1 MPDINEKL
9 LQTLTNVDT
18 KLTTLSTDLAKS
30 FRGLIAE
37 SGETTS
43 ALGDMRMSVIETE
56 DEIAGEIALRTKGK
70 KLSEEEYKIQRE
82 IVQAKREEKKA
93 IAAITEYQKQ
103 MKKAQGDEELLAKLT
118 TQKVGAEQRL
128 NDARSKQKLLMGNF
142 GGSLAKTIGK
152 FNLLGVAISWL
163 TALLVG
169 EYKRQKEIMKTT
181 SGMIDLGDSF
191 TDGRVKLERMS
202 LAAGLQYD
210 NAMKSITASRQAVNA
225 MGGTA
230 NAFERWES
238 LGRNFTAITGDIDEA
253 FQMMLESEKQFRT
266 QGVVPTTRAMQM
278 YALDVQKLASMTG
291 MASGELAALYNEV
304 AMDTDSLTLL
314 RAAREDEREAILAS
328 QRALINMNVAAGM
341 TAEQAKDAAKMLN
354 KMVAAKPLDRI
365 KQAARIR
372 ALGGAMGIGG
382 AEEAARAVMAGP
394 RATAEQK
401 RQLMEFSKSATNMV
415 DQMRGAGLGQEIFA
429 MTMLEKLDLEQYYG
443 PGSSFSTTLA
453 SALKNQVKDFKNAL
467 NDSNLA
473 NMMEFQRDANRFWA
487 ATGGE
492 GVGFL
497 RTISEAITAIRD
509 WMANSWLFGGGAKKA
524 LEKGAA
530 KIREES
536 PGVQA
541 GGMGYIEGPPEIKKA
556 TEAVKKS
563 AKGTVDVQK
572 ETSTIAADNRDYSMK
587 TSIGIDNQLKSMNNT
602 NEILMRIHSNSEK
615 QVDLAEKQLTAMTL
629 TDEEK
634 KRDNY
639 RRRLLEG
646 NQFVS
651 RYGYTP

>member
-492 GVGFL
+492 GVGLL
-497 RTISEAITAIRD
+497 RTISEAIAAIRD